1 MAKMILDAL
10 SEAWGNFLNGL
21 AGFLPRL
28 VVTLSIVVA
37 GWIMAAV
44 LSFLT
49 RRLLLWL
56 RFNRLA
62 ERGGAAELLR
72 KAELP
77 PAEALLGSLVF
88 WLVLI
93 GFLLSGLGTLGFA
106 GVDVLVADFL
116 RFVPRLL
123 VALVILAVGLAG
135 SNFAWRAT
143 LLAAVN
149 ANMPAARLIAEAARL
164 LIIVLAV
171 AMALEQ
177 VAVARTVVL
186 TAFAIAFGA
195 VMLGAAI
202 AFGIGG
208 GPIARRILEQ
218 HFPEQERRD
227 TDGAS
232 HL

>member
-1 MAKMILDAL
+1 MATMILDAL
-10 SEAWGNFLNGL
+10 SQAWGNFLNGL

-44 LSFLT
+44 LSFVT
-49 RRLLLWL
+49 RRLLRWV
-56 RFNRLA
+56 RFNRFA
-62 ERGGAAELLR
+62 ERAGAAELLR

-77 PAEALLGSLVF
+77 PADTLLASLTF
-88 WLVLI
+88 WVVLI

-106 GVDVLVADFL
+106 GVETLVADLL

-123 VALVILAVGLAG
+123 VALVILAAGLAG

-143 LLAAVN
+143 LVAAVN
-149 ANMPAARLIAEAARL
+149 AKLPVARLVAEAVRL
-164 LIIVLAV
+164 LILALAV

-177 VAVARTVVL
+177 VAVAQAVVL

-195 VMLGAAI
+195 VMLGGAI

-218 HFPEQERRD
+218 HFPEQGRRD
-227 TDGAS
+227 GDGAS

>member
-1 MAKMILDAL
+1 MSGVAA
-10 SEAWGNFLNGL
+10 
-21 AGFLPRL
+21 FLPRL

-37 GWIMAAV
+37 GWVMAAV
-44 LSFLT
+44 SSFVT
-49 RRLLLWL
+49 RLLLRWV
-56 RFNRLA
+56 RFNRFA
-62 ERGGAAELLR
+62 ERAGVAELLR
-72 KAELP
+72 RAELR
-77 PAEALLGSLVF
+77 PAEALVSSLVF
-88 WLVLI
+88 WLVLT
-93 GFLLSGLGTLGFA
+93 GFLLSGLVGLGFQ
-106 GVDVLVADFL
+106 GVASLVGDFL

-123 VALVILAVGLAG
+123 IAIVLLAVGLLGA
-135 SNFAWRAT
+135 NFAWRAT

-149 ANMPAARLIAEAARL
+149 AKIPSARLIAEAVRL
-164 LIIVLAV
+164 LILVLAV

-208 GPIARRILEQ
+208 GPIARRILER
-218 HFPEQERRD
+218 HFPEQQPRD
-227 TDGAS
+227 SDGAS